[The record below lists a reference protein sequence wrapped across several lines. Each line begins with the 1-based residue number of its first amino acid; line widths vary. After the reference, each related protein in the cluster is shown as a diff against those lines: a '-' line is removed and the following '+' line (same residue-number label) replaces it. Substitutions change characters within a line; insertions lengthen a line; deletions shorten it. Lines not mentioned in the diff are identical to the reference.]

1 MLKLTFS
8 YHRSGYYCCCSLLRC
23 ALHVAPN
30 FCFDEVDKLDDSV
43 AAAPVVDDTLA
54 CSEDDPTVQHDSPD
68 VVVVVVAAVVV
79 LTEQLYPP
87 LDDATLWQLRLHSL
101 LLVREVVAVGF
112 DADVV
117 VAVDFA

>member
-1 MLKLTFS
+1 M
-8 YHRSGYYCCCSLLRC
+8 
-23 ALHVAPN
+23 
-30 FCFDEVDKLDDSV
+30 

-68 VVVVVVAAVVV
+68 VVVVVVVAAVVV

-101 LLVREVVAVGF
+101 LLLREVVAVGF

>member
-1 MLKLTFS
+1 
-8 YHRSGYYCCCSLLRC
+8 
-23 ALHVAPN
+23 
-30 FCFDEVDKLDDSV
+30 V

-54 CSEDDPTVQHDSPD
+54 CSEDDPTVQHDFPD

>member
-1 MLKLTFS
+1 M
-8 YHRSGYYCCCSLLRC
+8 
-23 ALHVAPN
+23 
-30 FCFDEVDKLDDSV
+30 

-68 VVVVVVAAVVV
+68 VVVVVV